1 LINLY
6 AQIFWKSQNLIRTC
20 ARGTDIPPLA
30 VSSTPEEWT
39 SSGRSLFLHKRYSQ
53 AIHCFKR
60 AGLRREVKVCEAYL
74 LREAARS
81 NVGVALLNIQQRAFI
96 TAAEAFADCGA
107 AATGNERRQYY
118 RTSADCYVRGG
129 QDLTAADTYLKAEE
143 FELAAKIYRKA
154 GAFDR
159 TLHVLTD
166 HCPMIPEKT
175 AADLWMVCRLHYCGG
190 SNDQ

>member
-1 LINLY
+1 LIILY
-6 AQIFWKSQNLIRTC
+6 FQIFWKSQNLIRTC

-30 VSSTPEEWT
+30 VSSTMEEWA

-60 AGLRREVKVCEAYL
+60 ADLRREVKVCEAYL
-74 LREAARS
+74 LRETARS
-81 NVGVALLNIQQRAFI
+81 GVGMVLLDVQQKAF
-96 TAAEAFADCGA
+96 TSAAEAFADCGA

-129 QDLTAADTYLKAEE
+129 QVLKAADTYLKAEE
-143 FELAAKIYRKA
+143 FELAAKVYRRV

-159 TLHVLTD
+159 TLQVLTD
-166 HCPMIPEKT
+166 HCSMIPEKI
-175 AADLWMVCRLHYCGG
+175 AADLWMVCRLHYCSGR
-190 SNDQ
+190 NNQ

>member
-1 LINLY
+1 
-6 AQIFWKSQNLIRTC
+6 
-20 ARGTDIPPLA
+20 
-30 VSSTPEEWT
+30 
-39 SSGRSLFLHKRYSQ
+39 LHKRYPQ

-60 AGLRREVKVCEAYL
+60 ADRLREVKVCEAYL

-81 NVGVALLNIQQRAFI
+81 SIGVALPNAQQRAF
-96 TAAEAFADCGA
+96 TAAADAFADCGA

-129 QDLTAADTYLKAEE
+129 QDIKAADAYLKAEE
-143 FELAAKIYRKA
+143 FELAAKKYRKA
-154 GAFDR
+154 GSFDK

-166 HCPMIPEKT
+166 HRTMIPENT
-175 AADLWMVCRLHYCGG
+175 VTDLRMVCRLYYCGT